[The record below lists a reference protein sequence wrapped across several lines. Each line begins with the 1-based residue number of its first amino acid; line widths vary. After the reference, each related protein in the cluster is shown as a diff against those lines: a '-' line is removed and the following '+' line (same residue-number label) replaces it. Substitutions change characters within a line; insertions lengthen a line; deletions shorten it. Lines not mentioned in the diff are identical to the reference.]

1 MRLSRICVLVLVL
14 AGILGAAGV
23 AEAQRDFSGVEIQTT
38 SLGDGLAMLQGAGG
52 NLGVSTGPDGVLLI
66 DDQYAPM
73 TDKIRA
79 AIAELSNDPVRF
91 VLNTHWHRDHTGG
104 NENLGRGGAVIL
116 AHDDVRNRMNSD
128 QYFALRDIAIPASPR
143 AALPIVTYSDGLTLH
158 LNGQTIDVLHV
169 DPAHTDGDSIVYFRE
184 ADVLHLGD
192 IFFAGRYPFI
202 DLSSGGRVDGIIAAA
217 NRALEIA
224 GPKTRI
230 IPGHGPLS
238 KTQDLA
244 KYRDMIVTVRDR
256 VRVLISEGKDLD
268 SVVAAAPS
276 ADFDAEFGGGFI
288 KSDIFVVTIFES
300 LAADASKQ

>member
-104 NENLGRGGAVIL
+104 NENLGRGGAVII
-116 AHDDVRNRMNSD
+116 AHDDVRKRMNSG
-128 QYFALRDIAIPASPR
+128 QYFALRDTTIPASPR

-217 NRALEIA
+217 KSRPRNSRPEDANHSWPRSA
-224 GPKTRI
+224 FKDTGPREVQGHDCHGTRPRSRI
-230 IPGHGPLS
+230 
-238 KTQDLA
+238 
-244 KYRDMIVTVRDR
+244 
-256 VRVLISEGKDLD
+256 
-268 SVVAAAPS
+268 
-276 ADFDAEFGGGFI
+276 DF
-288 KSDIFVVTIFES
+288 
-300 LAADASKQ
+300 